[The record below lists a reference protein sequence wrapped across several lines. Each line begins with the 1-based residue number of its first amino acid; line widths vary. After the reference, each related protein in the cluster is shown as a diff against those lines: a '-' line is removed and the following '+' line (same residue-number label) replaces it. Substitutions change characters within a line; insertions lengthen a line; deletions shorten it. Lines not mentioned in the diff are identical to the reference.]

1 VPADVAGTR
10 KRVRTRFLDGDGGS
24 GDPRRQLT
32 ALVRAEDPLL
42 GPEAV
47 DAVVAELARDL
58 LGLGEVGALL
68 DDPSVTDVLIDG
80 PGEVLVERAGGLAP
94 SGLILRRPEI
104 DALIERLVT
113 PLGLRADRSHP
124 IVDARLEDGTRVAV
138 VLCPVAPDGPVVA
151 LRRHSLSVL
160 GLERFGPVRVA
171 AALREV
177 VEERLNIVVYGATG
191 SGKTTLLNALVG
203 EAPPLDRVVLIE
215 DTCELAPVRSS
226 LVRLEARPGNA
237 EGAGRIPIS
246 ELVRAALRLRPDR
259 IVVGEVRGP
268 EAADMIWALST
279 GHRGSMSTIHA
290 NSPEDALAR
299 LGVMV
304 SMGLGA
310 SVPLSAVSA
319 QVERAV
325 DVLVGVRRIP
335 DGGRAVRAVHRCRVG
350 REPEEV
356 VTC

>member
-1 VPADVAGTR
+1 MRAEVSTTQD
-10 KRVRTRFLDGDGGS
+10 RVRSRFLDGDGGS
-24 GDPRRQLT
+24 GDPRGQLT
-32 ALVRAEDPLL
+32 TLVRDEDPLL

-47 DAVVAELARDL
+47 DAVVAELAREL
-58 LGLGEVGALL
+58 LGLGEVGGLL
-68 DDPSVTDVLIDG
+68 DDPLVTDVLIDG
-80 PGEVLVERAGGLAP
+80 PGEVLIERSGGLIR
-94 SGLILRRPEI
+94 SGLILRRHEI
-104 DALIERLVT
+104 TALIERLVT

-138 VLCPVAPDGPVVA
+138 VLPPVAPDGPVVA

-160 GLERFGPVRVA
+160 GLELFGSDEVA
-171 AALREV
+171 AALRAV
-177 VEERLNIVVYGATG
+177 VEERFNIVVYGATG

-203 EAPPLDRVVLIE
+203 EADPLDRVVLIE
-215 DTCELAPVRSS
+215 DTCELAPEGSS

-237 EGAGRIPIS
+237 EGAGRVPIS
-246 ELVRAALRLRPDR
+246 QLVRAALRLRPDR

-290 NSPEDALAR
+290 NSAEDALAR

-325 DVLVGVRRIP
+325 DVLVGVERIP
-335 DGGRAVRAVHRCRVG
+335 DGGRVVRAVHRCRAG

-356 VTC
+356 AMC

>member
-1 VPADVAGTR
+1 MRAEVLTTR
-10 KRVRTRFLDGDGGS
+10 ERVRSRFLDGDGGS
-24 GDPRRQLT
+24 GDPRRQLA
-32 ALVRAEDPLL
+32 ALVCEEDPLL

-47 DAVVAELARDL
+47 DAVVAELAREL

-68 DDPSVTDVLIDG
+68 EDHLVTDVLIDG
-80 PGEVLVERAGGLAP
+80 PGEVLLERAGRLVR
-94 SGLILRRPEI
+94 SGLFLRRNEI

-124 IVDARLEDGTRVAV
+124 MVDARLDDGTRVSV
-138 VLCPVAPDGPVVA
+138 VLRPVAPDGPVVA
-151 LRRHSLSVL
+151 LRRHSLSVM
-160 GLERFGPVRVA
+160 GLQRFGPPEVV
-171 AALREV
+171 AALRGV
-177 VEERLNIVVYGATG
+177 VEQRQNIVVYGATG

-203 EAPPLDRVVLIE
+203 EADPADRVVLIE
-215 DTCELAPVRSS
+215 DTCELAPERTS

-237 EGAGRIPIS
+237 EGAGRVTIS
-246 ELVRAALRLRPDR
+246 QLVRAALRLRPDR

-290 NSPEDALAR
+290 DSAEDAMAR

-325 DVLVGVRRIP
+325 DVLVGVERIADGRRV
-335 DGGRAVRAVHRCRVG
+335 VRSVHRAAVG

-356 VTC
+356 ATC